1 MTNQPSFSEML
12 QAFSRQGSGA
22 LDLCKVWQKT
32 NGQPLFAF
40 FEGADFEYNLLPLVA
55 AHFAGFSSVQMAEIV
70 ISAELGLESFLMDVG
85 YMIGNELVFDNESTD
100 LIDFLRKALDAFF
113 IANNCWP
120 RQSKLPDGWV
130 TMLRNALDRSGRLAL
145 AITLMGRKEVSFA
158 SFQREQ
164 VALLEAAE
172 VSQGDESAFRTAFST
187 SRMLEA
193 WPEEGICHRG
203 HLADLL
209 EGSGALDTL
218 TIRNVTGQSAFW
230 SNVIYGLSENE
241 LFEPLLD
248 HVFSM
253 HPELALPIV
262 RSFDMAVAIKY
273 DGTSGMRDLDTL
285 ANSLDC
291 LVRRLEAADLGGV
304 LQPRDIMLNL
314 ARAGACLH
322 EADDP
327 DENDFLKIAAGF
339 RKAGEPEKIFNHIF
353 SGRVDI
359 REDISVLAESAQLTT
374 GLVKAHLD
382 TPVDQVPMTYFMQW
396 GFMARYGLVRVDVES
411 ALITELLSHMASAA
425 LSLKLKGHETMPV
438 LRESYEALDQCMRDL
453 VSSLGQS
460 VETQSLLQQREEVRQ
475 MLALWGIDPRLL
487 GVSTGKAMD
496 RWMAGDLGL

>member
-1 MTNQPSFSEML
+1 MNIQPSFSEML
-12 QAFSRQGSGA
+12 QAFSRHGSGA
-22 LDLCKVWQKT
+22 LDLCKTWKKPH
-32 NGQPLFAF
+32 GKPLFVH
-40 FEGADFEYNLLPLVA
+40 FEGADFDYNLLPLVA
-55 AHFAGFSSVQMAEIV
+55 SHFAGFSSIQMAEVV
-70 ISAELGLESFLMDVG
+70 ISAGLGLEAFLSDIRYV
-85 YMIGNELVFDNESTD
+85 IGNELVIDDETTN
-100 LIDFLRKALDAFF
+100 LVDFLRKALDAFF
-113 IANNCWP
+113 IANNCWS

-145 AITLMGRKEVSFA
+145 AITLMGRKDVSFA

-164 VALLEAAE
+164 LALLEAAE
-172 VSQGDESAFRTAFST
+172 VGQGDEYAFKTAFST

-193 WPEEGICHRG
+193 WPEEGLCHRG

-209 EGSGALDTL
+209 EGSGALDALTL
-218 TIRNVTGQSAFW
+218 RNASGQSAFW

-248 HVFSM
+248 LVLST

-262 RSFDMAVAIKY
+262 RSFDMGVAIKY

-291 LVRRLEAADLGGV
+291 LVRRLEAADLGDV
-304 LQPRDIMLNL
+304 LQPHDIMINL

-359 REDISVLAESAQLTT
+359 REDISALAESAQMATD
-374 GLVKAHLD
+374 LVKAHLD
-382 TPVDQVPMTYFMQW
+382 TPVEHVPMSYFMQW
-396 GFMARYGLVRVDVES
+396 GFMARYGLVRGDLTP
-411 ALITELLSHMASAA
+411 ALITELLVHMASGA
-425 LSLKLKGHETMPV
+425 LSLKLKGHEVLPV
-438 LRESYEALDQCMRDL
+438 LRENYEALDQCMREL

-460 VETQSLLQQREEVRQ
+460 VETEPLLQQREEVRQ
-475 MLALWGIDPRLL
+475 VLALWGIDPRLL
-487 GVSTGKAMD
+487 GVVSGKAMD

>member
-1 MTNQPSFSEML
+1 MIIQPSFSEML
-12 QAFSRQGSGA
+12 QAFSRPRSGA
-22 LDLCKVWQKT
+22 LELCKTWKRSKE
-32 NGQPLFAF
+32 QPLFVL

-70 ISAELGLESFLMDVG
+70 ISAELELESFLSDIR
-85 YMIGNELVFDNESTD
+85 YLIGNELVIDDETTD

-113 IANNCWP
+113 IANNCWS

-130 TMLRNALDRSGRLAL
+130 SMLRNSLDRSGRLAL

-158 SFQREQ
+158 SFQRDQ

-172 VSQGDESAFRTAFST
+172 VGQGDEVAFKAAFST

-209 EGSGALDTL
+209 EGSGALDML
-218 TIRNVTGQSAFW
+218 NIRNATGQSAFW
-230 SNVIYGLSENE
+230 SSVIYGLSENE

-248 HVFSM
+248 LVFSM

-262 RSFDMAVAIKY
+262 RSFDMGVAIKY

-304 LQPRDIMLNL
+304 LQPHDIMLNL

-353 SGRVDI
+353 SGRVEI
-359 REDISVLAESAQLTT
+359 REDISALAESAQITT
-374 GLVKAHLD
+374 DLVKAHLD
-382 TPVDQVPMTYFMQW
+382 TPVDQVPMTYYMQW
-396 GFMARYGLVRVDVES
+396 GFMARYGLVRGDL
-411 ALITELLSHMASAA
+411 APDLITTLLAHMASAA
-425 LSLKLKGHETMPV
+425 LSLKLKGHEAMPV
-438 LRESYEALDQCMRDL
+438 LRENYEALDQCMRDL

-460 VETQSLLQQREEVRQ
+460 VETEPLLQQGEEVRQ
-475 MLALWGIDPRLL
+475 ILALWGIDPKLL
-487 GVSTGKAMD
+487 GVVSGKAMD

>member
-1 MTNQPSFSEML
+1 MNIQPSFSEML
-12 QAFSRQGSGA
+12 QAFSRHGSGA
-22 LDLCKVWQKT
+22 LDLCKTWKKPH
-32 NGQPLFAF
+32 GKPLFVH
-40 FEGADFEYNLLPLVA
+40 FEGADFDYNLLPLVA
-55 AHFAGFSSVQMAEIV
+55 SHFAGFSSIQMAEVV
-70 ISAELGLESFLMDVG
+70 ISAGLGLEAFLSDIRYV
-85 YMIGNELVFDNESTD
+85 IGNELVIDDETTN
-100 LIDFLRKALDAFF
+100 LVDFLRKALDAFF
-113 IANNCWP
+113 IANNCWS

-130 TMLRNALDRSGRLAL
+130 TMLCNALDRSGRLAL
-145 AITLMGRKEVSFA
+145 AITLMGRKDVSFA

-164 VALLEAAE
+164 LALLEAAE
-172 VSQGDESAFRTAFST
+172 VGQGDEYAFKTAFST

-193 WPEEGICHRG
+193 WPEEGLCHRG

-209 EGSGALDTL
+209 EGSGALDALTL
-218 TIRNVTGQSAFW
+218 RNASGQSAFW

-248 HVFSM
+248 LVLST

-262 RSFDMAVAIKY
+262 RSFDMGVAIKY

-291 LVRRLEAADLGGV
+291 LVRRLEAADLGDV
-304 LQPRDIMLNL
+304 LQPHDIMINL

-359 REDISVLAESAQLTT
+359 REDISALAESAQMATD
-374 GLVKAHLD
+374 LVKAHLD
-382 TPVDQVPMTYFMQW
+382 TPVEHVPMSYFMQW
-396 GFMARYGLVRVDVES
+396 GFMARYGLVRGDLTP
-411 ALITELLSHMASAA
+411 ALITELLVHMASAA
-425 LSLKLKGHETMPV
+425 LSLKLKGHEALPV
-438 LRESYEALDQCMRDL
+438 LRENYEALDQCMRDL
-453 VSSLGQS
+453 VSSLGRS
-460 VETQSLLQQREEVRQ
+460 VETEPLLQQREEVRH

-487 GVSTGKAMD
+487 GVVSGKAMD